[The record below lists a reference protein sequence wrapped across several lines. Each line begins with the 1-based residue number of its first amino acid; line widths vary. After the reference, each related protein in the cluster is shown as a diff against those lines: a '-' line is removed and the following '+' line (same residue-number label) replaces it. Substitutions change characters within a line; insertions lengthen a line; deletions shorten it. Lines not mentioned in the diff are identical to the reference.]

1 MGCLCV
7 VCKQCV
13 YARKKS
19 VIKNSLKRYSKQ
31 LNESK
36 TKKYRKKSVFEWH
49 INFFVKKWYKT
60 IAKKTKKEYCI
71 CTDNYGGIAQLVR
84 ALASHARGRRF
95 ESYCLYHL
103 ITNVL
108 IQLKGV
114 KISDICPRNRAF
126 FNFWRFASRWKL
138 VRTEEFL
145 KISSTRKMKA
155 H

>member
-1 MGCLCV
+1 M
-7 VCKQCV
+7 
-13 YARKKS
+13 
-19 VIKNSLKRYSKQ
+19 NSNNLDELYNA
-31 LNESK
+31 LNENNIEIRS
-36 TKKYRKKSVFEWH
+36 E
-49 INFFVKKWYKT
+49 
-60 IAKKTKKEYCI
+60 
-71 CTDNYGGIAQLVR
+71 LVR

-145 KISSTRKMKA
+145 IERWKPIRKKMPLILSFLYFLTSITILAKKYSFGDKNA
-155 H
+155 MILGVTNAVTFITIFLGGCRMNFG